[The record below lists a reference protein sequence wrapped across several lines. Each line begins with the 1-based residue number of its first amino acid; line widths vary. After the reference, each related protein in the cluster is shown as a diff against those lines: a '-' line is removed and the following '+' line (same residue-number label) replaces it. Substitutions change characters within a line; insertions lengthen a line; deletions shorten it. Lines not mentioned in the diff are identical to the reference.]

1 MSLSVLLSVSWQV
14 VDQNPRIGLL
24 IASPVE
30 ILAQGRLVKVE
41 YSTGTIKH
49 QPPNHQIPP
58 INTMKELVLRG
69 ENMYTEDGRSLN
81 VYSKHPLV
89 CKHRCSYNYNCN
101 L

>member
-1 MSLSVLLSVSWQV
+1 MLTETFAVSNVFLMFIPGEISFVTCCCRMLSVLLSLSWQV

-30 ILAQGRLVKVE
+30 IIAQGRLVKVE

-58 INTMKELVLRG
+58 IQ
-69 ENMYTEDGRSLN
+69 
-81 VYSKHPLV
+81 
-89 CKHRCSYNYNCN
+89 
-101 L
+101 